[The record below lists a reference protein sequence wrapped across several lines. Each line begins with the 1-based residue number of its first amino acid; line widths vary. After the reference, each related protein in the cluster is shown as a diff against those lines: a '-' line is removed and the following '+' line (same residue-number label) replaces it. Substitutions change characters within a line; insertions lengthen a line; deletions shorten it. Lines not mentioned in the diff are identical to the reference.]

1 MMTILNVSFIPQKT
15 EKDSNMTALLQDIK
29 AIGESLRQL
38 SKKTRRYLPDPP
50 KQPSV
55 SSKLQSQLL
64 NDSVTLAKV
73 VKILQETCKQAV
85 RHAGMLTGKFRC
97 SLQSQVSLMQL

>member
-1 MMTILNVSFIPQKT
+1 
-15 EKDSNMTALLQDIK
+15 MTALLQDIK

-38 SKKTRRYLPDPP
+38 AKKTRRYLPDLP
-50 KQPSV
+50 KQPPV

-64 NDSVTLAKV
+64 NDSVTLSKV

-85 RHAGMLTGKFRC
+85 RHVGMLTGN
-97 SLQSQVSLMQL
+97 

>member
-1 MMTILNVSFIPQKT
+1 
-15 EKDSNMTALLQDIK
+15 MTALLQDIK

-38 SKKTRRYLPDPP
+38 SKRTRRYLPDPP

-85 RHAGMLTGKFRC
+85 RHAGMLTGNPFVIPKRAKIFT
-97 SLQSQVSLMQL
+97 SFKANGP